1 MKKRFLIA
9 ALLLLIL
16 STYTSNDNLNFNSKF
31 NIKKIVLEN
40 NDILN
45 EDELKKEL
53 SFLYDKNLFFL
64 KNRSIKDQLRQN
76 TLIKSFNIKKIYPN
90 TIKIKIFEKRPIMIL
105 QNKREKFYFTED
117 GDIIKFVSLKRFN
130 NLPIVYGDKENFKNF
145 YAHLK
150 KLNFPINEIKS
161 FYFFESKRWDLI
173 TIKDK
178 IVKLP
183 KENYVESIK
192 NFLDI
197 KEKANFKKYKSF
209 DYRIKNQ
216 LILK

>member
-9 ALLLLIL
+9 ALVLLIL

-53 SFLYDKNLFFL
+53 FFCMIKKSFFF

-90 TIKIKIFEKRPIMIL
+90 TIKIKIFEK
-105 QNKREKFYFTED
+105 
-117 GDIIKFVSLKRFN
+117 
-130 NLPIVYGDKENFKNF
+130 
-145 YAHLK
+145 
-150 KLNFPINEIKS
+150 
-161 FYFFESKRWDLI
+161 DL
-173 TIKDK
+173 
-178 IVKLP
+178 L
-183 KENYVESIK
+183 
-192 NFLDI
+192 
-197 KEKANFKKYKSF
+197 
-209 DYRIKNQ
+209 
-216 LILK
+216 